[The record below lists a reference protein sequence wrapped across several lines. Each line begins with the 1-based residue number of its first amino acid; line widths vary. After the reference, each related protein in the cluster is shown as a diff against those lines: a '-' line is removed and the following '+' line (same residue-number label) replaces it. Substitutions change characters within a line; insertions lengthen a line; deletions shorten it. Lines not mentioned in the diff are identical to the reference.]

1 MRIAV
6 TSDELNVSTSL
17 GRCASYTCYTVD
29 RGIITQCQNFP
40 NPNLPPTPTAHLLQN
55 LGVDLVISNTIE
67 SNIEKALIDGGLE
80 VIKGATGTAR
90 DAVNTYLSNFLSGKD
105 EFDNEEN
112 FPTSQAS

>member
-40 NPNLPPTPTAHLLQN
+40 NPNLPPAPTAHLLQN

-67 SNIEKALIDGGLE
+67 SSIEEALVKGGVE
-80 VIKGATGTAR
+80 VVKGATGTAR
-90 DAVNTYLSNFLSGKD
+90 NAVDTYLSELLSGKD
-105 EFDNEEN
+105 EFGTE
-112 FPTSQAS
+112 